1 MTDVSLEAGG
11 GPVPAGYQRLRLNK
25 PTTYEWS
32 YLNIAI
38 ELRVEV
44 LDKSLEG
51 RSFPLSRIRAY
62 SGPSGQVRSDNW
74 QALTISV
81 KALLPVSTLP
91 KRLHTAF
98 CWAQPDQ
105 FADDAARG
113 LSSVGTWK
121 ALGFNTVNLHY
132 MCLCVPHVSTYRMFI
147 IMYVRCQAMEQAS
160 QLHPGHLVVTT
171 QRGC

>member
-1 MTDVSLEAGG
+1 VTDVSLEAGG

-62 SGPSGQVRSDNW
+62 SGVAGQVRSDNW
-74 QALTISV
+74 QTLAISV
-81 KALLPVSTLP
+81 EALSPVPALPE
-91 KRLHTAF
+91 RLHTAF

-105 FADDAARG
+105 FVNDAARG
-113 LSSVGTWK
+113 LLSVGTWK
-121 ALGFNTVNLHY
+121 ALGFNTVNSRY
-132 MCLCVPHVSTYRMFI
+132 ICSCVPGVRTYE
-147 IMYVRCQAMEQAS
+147 C
-160 QLHPGHLVVTT
+160 P
-171 QRGC
+171 